1 MPEIEEI
8 LNKVEELR
16 EKLNK
21 LAQNKNEKL
30 TDPKIIAVSR
40 ELDILLNTYHKLMTN
55 KMIKLKSQ

>member
-8 LNKVEELR
+8 LSKVEELR

>member
-40 ELDILLNTYHKLMTN
+40 ELDVLLNTYHKLMTN
-55 KMIKLKSQ
+55 KMIKFKSE

>member
-40 ELDILLNTYHKLMTN
+40 ELDVLLNTYHKLMMN
-55 KMIKLKSQ
+55 KMIKFRSE

>member
-40 ELDILLNTYHKLMTN
+40 ELDVLLNTYHKLMTN
-55 KMIKLKSQ
+55 KMIKSKSK